1 MNYTYLAI
9 YLGSVF
15 LASISQIL
23 LKIGADRQYESRI
36 REYLNGPVILGYGLM
51 AVSMAA
57 GMFAYR
63 GVPLSFGPVI
73 ETLGYVFVAVLGW
86 LFLKEKF
93 GRRKMF
99 GMALIIAGIL
109 VIEAAG

>member
-1 MNYTYLAI
+1 MKYTYLAI
-9 YLGSVF
+9 YIGSVF
-15 LASISQIL
+15 LASVSQIL
-23 LKIGADRQYESRI
+23 LKIGADRQYKSRI

-63 GVPLSFGPVI
+63 GVPLSLGPVI
-73 ETLGYVFVAVLGW
+73 ETSGYVFVAALGW
-86 LFLKEKF
+86 LFLKEKLN
-93 GRRKMF
+93 RRKML

-109 VIEAAG
+109 VIEAVG